1 MRYETTLWILFKR
14 RRELKYTEP
23 GCWEISL
30 IKQQKRTHTNSSQI
44 SCVSNNVPINIT
56 LISEHRNV
64 QSDSI
69 QTRSNKTQ
77 TQLRLIFTNSGKIS
91 SVNHN
96 VPTNIMLISGHRN
109 VVETFKYKMQTQLR
123 LPRRPTA
130 QTCACAVLFAWIVAW
145 QTLPALGSSAQ
156 FYTPLCGKQIQL
168 KSKNLTRTNIK
179 EEVVF
184 RFMNVSTDFVT
195 GLYYTLCFRCSVA
208 WHCVVGIIVICQ

>member
-1 MRYETTLWILFKR
+1 MRYETSWKLFER

-44 SCVSNNVPINIT
+44 SNVSNNVPINIT
-56 LISEHRNV
+56 LISEH

-77 TQLRLIFTNSGKIS
+77 TQLPLIFTNSGSIS

-96 VPTNIMLISGHRN
+96 YVPTNIMLISGHRN
-109 VVETFKYKMQTQLR
+109 VVETFKYKIQTQLR

-130 QTCACAVLFAWIVAW
+130 QTCACAVLFAWIV
-145 QTLPALGSSAQ
+145 T
-156 FYTPLCGKQIQL
+156 
-168 KSKNLTRTNIK
+168 
-179 EEVVF
+179 
-184 RFMNVSTDFVT
+184 
-195 GLYYTLCFRCSVA
+195 
-208 WHCVVGIIVICQ
+208 